1 MVESN
6 QYHEYIVNNRQ
17 KDQYRVHHYTKAC
30 NLEYMMQLETLFS
43 GRCDSI
49 QRFVTLFRRST

>member
-17 KDQYRVHHYTKAC
+17 KDQYRVHLYTKAC
-30 NLEYMMQLETLFS
+30 NLEYMMQLEHYFQE
-43 GRCDSI
+43 D
-49 QRFVTLFRRST
+49 VTQYKDL